1 MKKGILEESRK
12 LIRDI
17 TPTIGSRYL
26 ESKRK
31 LISRECKDDNNEMI
45 SNDVVSERQIKSRGN
60 KSPSIAGR
68 LRSESQSNNTT
79 EIDETNM
86 TSTLNYSPP
95 RSPPAD
101 TSNKFSDIFAIGIN
115 NTSPTNKNK
124 RENQE

>member
-17 TPTIGSRYL
+17 APTIGSKYL

-45 SNDVVSERQIKSRGN
+45 INDVSERPVKSRGN

-68 LRSESQSNNTT
+68 LRSESQSNTT
-79 EIDETNM
+79 EIEETNM

-95 RSPPAD
+95 RSPPVD
-101 TSNKFSDIFAIGIN
+101 TSNKYSDIFAIGIN
-115 NTSPTNKNK
+115 NTSPTK
-124 RENQE
+124 